1 MTNIVDYIAL
11 DEADA
16 AHYKEI
22 ITNCAERRANAP
34 KPERKP
40 RAPQTLSQKIT
51 SAEKRMAKLSELIA
65 ALKAQQT
72 DTAETTAE

>member
-1 MTNIVDYIAL
+1 MANIVDYIAL

-16 AHYKEI
+16 ARYKEI

-40 RAPQTLSQKIT
+40 RSPQTLSQKIT
-51 SAEKRMAKLSELIA
+51 SAEKRMAKLKEMLEA
-65 ALKAQQT
+65 WKAQQT
-72 DTAETTAE
+72 EETVAE